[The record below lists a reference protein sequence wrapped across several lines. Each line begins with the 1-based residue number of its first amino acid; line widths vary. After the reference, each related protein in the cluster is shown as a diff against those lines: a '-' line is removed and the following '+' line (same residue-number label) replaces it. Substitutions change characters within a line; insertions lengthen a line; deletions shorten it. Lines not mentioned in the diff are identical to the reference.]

1 MRSLKTISNYHT
13 RIMVIV
19 NHMGRNGE
27 PLKDSR
33 ATKNFLR
40 SLDPRFDYVVFAIEE
55 FKEMEKLILDE
66 LISSLQASGHKIMK
80 INGDKTIEH
89 VLQSKLSLKEDKYE

>member
-1 MRSLKTISNYHT
+1 
-13 RIMVIV
+13 MVIV

-33 ATKNFLR
+33 ATKKILR
-40 SLDPRFDYVVFAIEE
+40 SLDPRFDYVVVAIEE

-80 INGDKTIEH
+80 INRDKTIEH

>member
-1 MRSLKTISNYHT
+1 M
-13 RIMVIV
+13 MIV
-19 NHMGRNGE
+19 NQIRRNGE
-27 PLKDSR
+27 AFTNAQITEKI
-33 ATKNFLR
+33 LR
-40 SLDPRFDYVVFAIEE
+40 SLYPRFDYVVVAIEE